1 MKEYC
6 PDDVVITEDVTPS
19 EGDNSSILTPEGPS
33 PLKEQLSPPTAPNTF
48 PDMVNLWSEN
58 HENITSKQHEIACTL
73 TSEMHSNKPS
83 QSEVNIGIR
92 IAATLINHNGNLQVV
107 EIILRFPFIK
117 SKNA

>member
-48 PDMVNLWSEN
+48 PDMVNL
-58 HENITSKQHEIACTL
+58 
-73 TSEMHSNKPS
+73 
-83 QSEVNIGIR
+83 
-92 IAATLINHNGNLQVV
+92 
-107 EIILRFPFIK
+107 
-117 SKNA
+117 